1 MIMARSLSNAR
12 LLSAV
17 VDGFSY
23 AIKRRGFSAAAA
35 SSTKGITGTGGGS
48 SSNTLM
54 PTKAEEGEVGSAHK
68 VLWGPDPKTGYYRPV
83 DRTEEINVADL
94 RAALLKQN
102 K

>member
-23 AIKRRGFSAAAA
+23 AIK
-35 SSTKGITGTGGGS
+35 